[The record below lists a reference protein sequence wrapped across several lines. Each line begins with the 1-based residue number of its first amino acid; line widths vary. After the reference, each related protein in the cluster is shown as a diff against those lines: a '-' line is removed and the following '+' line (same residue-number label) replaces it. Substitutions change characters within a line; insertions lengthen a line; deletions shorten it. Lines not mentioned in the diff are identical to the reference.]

1 MATDKKLSQYVS
13 SVMTVEELI
22 KSKTSAGLIDRD
34 SSMEILK
41 LLYDAREELESGDG
55 KRKAAKFYVPSFEE
69 VEQYF
74 QVYSGNKSNS
84 HSFTQVFMD
93 FYTGNGW
100 KIGKNSMK
108 DWKATVR
115 RWYNQDPGKYPNE
128 STGIATP
135 STPVRKSLND
145 KYS

>member
-1 MATDKKLSQYVS
+1 MATDKKISQYVS

-22 KSKTSAGLIDRD
+22 KSKTSAGIIPIDD
-34 SSMEILK
+34 SNELLSIL
-41 LLYDAREELESGDG
+41 YGAREHLESGDG
-55 KRKAAKFYVPSFEE
+55 KKQLVKFFVPSFEE
-69 VEQYF
+69 VELYF
-74 QVYSGNKSNS
+74 QVYSGNKSKS
-84 HSFTQVFMD
+84 QSFTQVFMD

-115 RWYNQDPGKYPNE
+115 RWYNQDPGKYANE
-128 STGIATP
+128 VSPVLEVSA
-135 STPVRKSLND
+135 PVRKSLND